1 MNKVKWLNIV
11 KITQAIG
18 ITILGIFFIFDLNV
32 FILFLGGFVSIFST
46 LSEWVLTFLIQKKHI
61 RPIPLIASFLKVVV
75 ILAIVFRGIFQNTD
89 LSLVSFIV
97 LVIAVSL
104 ALIFQL
110 IMMFDG
116 KKKKDVNTLDN

>member
-1 MNKVKWLNIV
+1 
-11 KITQAIG
+11 
-18 ITILGIFFIFDLNV
+18 
-32 FILFLGGFVSIFST
+32 